1 MSSTLIMNVE
11 GEKVFDERHEYDEID
26 IISEMD
32 AYEQFEQICL
42 AGASR
47 GKTVKFAEQERRQGI
62 KVSQITKENERK
74 NREPATANLG
84 KNAKKTAGRRAVVMA
99 LLDNPEEE
107 NERVEEEVVEKTND
121 KTFGR
126 IKRKQGHRERPA
138 ETQHVFDSD
147 DFPYIYSD
155 DVAEEDP

>member
-1 MSSTLIMNVE
+1 MSSTLIMN
-11 GEKVFDERHEYDEID
+11 GQGDRVFDETYEMDEITELFD
-26 IISEMD
+26 E
-32 AYEQFEQICL
+32 YEQFEQKFL

-47 GKTVKFAEQERRQGI
+47 GKTVKFVEQERRQGI

-74 NREPATANLG
+74 NREPAAANLG
-84 KNAKKTAGRRAVVMA
+84 KNAKKTAGRKAVVMA
-99 LLDNPEEE
+99 LLDSPEEE
-107 NERVEEEVVEKTND
+107 NERVEEEVIEKTKD

-147 DFPYIYSD
+147 DFPYIYSH
-155 DVAEEDP
+155 DVAAED

>member
-1 MSSTLIMNVE
+1 MSSTLTMNVQ
-11 GEKVFDERHEYDEID
+11 GDRVFDETYEMDEITELFD
-26 IISEMD
+26 E
-32 AYEQFEQICL
+32 YEQFEQKFL

-47 GKTVKFAEQERRQGI
+47 GKTVKFVEQERRQGI

-74 NREPATANLG
+74 NREPAVANLG

-99 LLDNPEEE
+99 LLDNPED
-107 NERVEEEVVEKTND
+107 NETVVEEEVVEKTKD

-126 IKRKQGHRERPA
+126 IKRKQGHRERPTV
-138 ETQHVFDSD
+138 ETTHEFDSD

-155 DVAEEDP
+155 DVTAEG